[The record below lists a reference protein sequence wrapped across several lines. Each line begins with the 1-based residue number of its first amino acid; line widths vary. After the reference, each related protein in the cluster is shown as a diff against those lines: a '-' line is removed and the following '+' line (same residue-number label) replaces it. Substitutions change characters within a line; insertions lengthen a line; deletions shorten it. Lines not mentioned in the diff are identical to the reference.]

1 MRESRNEAMDEGA
14 TDGKYRKVRSDTKIA
29 PGLGAEIVVAN
40 RRGLHTDYY
49 DMITVETPA
58 KVNPGYR

>member
-29 PGLGAEIVVAN
+29 PGTGEEIVRAN
-40 RRGLHTDYY
+40 RRGLHIDFY
-49 DMITVETPA
+49 DMLTTETPA